1 MESENKTN
9 LGSDVCQ
16 LVLSRTGKMHID
28 SSKMFNF
35 KSKWVE
41 IENKRWKWVRLIIK
55 NIKVEIWIKTVEGCE
70 RKYVKS
76 RED

>member
-1 MESENKTN
+1 MLYTN

-16 LVLSRTGKMHID
+16 LLLSRTGKMHIN
-28 SSKMFNF
+28 SSKMLNL

-41 IENKRWKWVRLIIK
+41 IENKRWKGVRLIIK
-55 NIKVEIWIKTVEGCE
+55 NIKVEIWIKTVGREK
-70 RKYVKS
+70 KYVKS